1 MFPDS
6 ICFVEQFYS
15 NKAIYPLPT
24 HYLFF
29 ICFFQPNT
37 ILLKIRQIL
46 RSKPYLLLL

>member
-6 ICFVEQFYS
+6 NCFFEQFYS

-29 ICFFQPNT
+29 ICFFKINT

-46 RSKPYLLLL
+46 RSKTYHLLL